1 MGKEYEAKF
10 LEVDQKLLK
19 EKLIKIGAKKVQD
32 RTKYVRSVFS
42 LCNSKIRGY
51 ARVRDEG
58 NGVTMTS
65 KIYNN
70 PDFPD
75 EYEVK
80 ISEDF
85 KTGRNFLK
93 SLNLEEMAFQ
103 ESYREKWSHPKAHEI
118 TFDTLP
124 GLPVYMEV
132 DCDTLENLNFLID
145 ELELDKTKMR
155 YGAFDRTYNEYYDID
170 KDVINNH
177 TPSLTF
183 KNILSELKPKKN
195 KKLLEK
201 LAEIQKDY

>member
-1 MGKEYEAKF
+1 MASTNKN
-10 LEVDQKLLK
+10 
-19 EKLIKIGAKKVQD
+19 
-32 RTKYVRSVFS
+32 SFS
-42 LCNSKIRGY
+42 LLPRDIASTIPLFNSEENNKKEDLLVY
-51 ARVRDEG
+51 AHLF
-58 NGVTMTS
+58 GV
-65 KIYNN
+65 IGDWYICQ
-70 PDFPD
+70 
-75 EYEVK
+75 

-93 SLNLEEMAFQ
+93 SLNLEERAFQ

-145 ELELDKTKMR
+145 LLQLNKTKMR

-170 KDVINNH
+170 KDIINNH

-183 KNILSELKPKKN
+183 KNIMSELKPKKN
-195 KKLLEK
+195 KKLLQK